1 MIRLEKVTICAG
13 AYAMKNIS
21 LSLETGDYG
30 VLMGPTGCGKTTL
43 LETICGLRPI
53 VSGRIVL
60 MDQDVTQTPAA
71 QRGIGYVPQDTAL
84 FPTMTV
90 RDHLA
95 FALRIR
101 RWAPEAIAQRV
112 GDLADLLGIEE
123 LLARKPQGLSG
134 GEAQRVAL
142 GRALA
147 AHPPIL
153 CMDEPLSA
161 LDHERR
167 LDMCTLLQRVKE
179 SMDVTVI
186 HVTHDRNEAARLA
199 GQLLQF
205 GDGGIAQASP

>member
-1 MIRLEKVTICAG
+1 MIRLDKVTIRAG
-13 AYAMKNIS
+13 SYAMTDIS
-21 LSLETGDYG
+21 FTVEKGGYG

-43 LETICGLRPI
+43 LETICGLRP
-53 VSGRIVL
+53 VASGQLFL
-60 MDQDVTQTPAA
+60 MGQDVARTPPAH
-71 QRGIGYVPQDTAL
+71 RGIGFVPQDTVL
-84 FPTMTV
+84 FPAMTV

-95 FALRIR
+95 FALRVR
-101 RWAPEAIAQRV
+101 RWRPEATAQRV
-112 GDLADLLGIEE
+112 AELADLLGIES
-123 LLARKPQGLSG
+123 LLSRKPQGLSG

-167 LDMCTLLQRVKE
+167 LDMCALLQRVKDH
-179 SMDVTVI
+179 MNVTVL

-199 GQLLQF
+199 GKLLRF
-205 GDGGIAQASP
+205 DDGAIMEASP